1 MAADQSGQ
9 VSKAATLPQT
19 SKNHQSLLIATWGLA
34 VLLLMLVWL
43 PAK

>member
-1 MAADQSGQ
+1 MATDQSGQ

-19 SKNHQSLLIATWGLA
+19 SENHQSLLIAILGHA